1 MIGLLLIAAGM
12 GLIIIGFLL
21 VTMGSNNDTGFREF
35 VHADRDGTYTPY
47 HEENYVKNTTDHQK
61 YDSRGDGRDD
71 GVKGGRVRGGGVI
84 MLGPIPILIGTDAK
98 SLKTVMI
105 LAIVLMILSLLF
117 FR

>member
-35 VHADRDGTYTPY
+35 VHADRDRTYTPY

-61 YDSRGDGRDD
+61 YDSRDAA
-71 GVKGGRVRGGGVI
+71 VKGGRVRGGGVI
-84 MLGPIPILIGTDAK
+84 MLGPIPILIGTDTK

-105 LAIVLMILSLLF
+105 LAILLMILSLLF